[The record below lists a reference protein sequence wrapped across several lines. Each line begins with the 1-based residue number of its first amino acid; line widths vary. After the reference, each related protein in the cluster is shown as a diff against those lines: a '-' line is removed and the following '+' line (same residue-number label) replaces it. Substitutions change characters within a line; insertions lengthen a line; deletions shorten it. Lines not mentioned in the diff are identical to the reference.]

1 MNVIKILIV
10 ISILYCSISY
20 SHSKTSDTTSLEIQH
35 LLLYIKNSGCKLERN
50 GKKYG
55 GTKSYKH
62 IQKKYEHYKN
72 KINTAE
78 EFIELCATRSLLSGR
93 EYKVYCSEYSMPVNA
108 DYWLLEELR
117 NYRVNQ

>member
-55 GTKSYKH
+55 GAKAYKH
-62 IQKKYEHYKN
+62 IQKK
-72 KINTAE
+72 TAE

-93 EYKVYCSEYSMPVNA
+93 EYKVYCSEYSMPVNT